1 MTNKIR
7 LTVLGVAVAMNFA
20 ALATLQV
27 AMGRGADRA
36 AAEQAVERV
45 VITASRYDLPEAQA
59 LARCP
64 TAPAAL

>member
-1 MTNKIR
+1 MTNQIR
-7 LTVLGVAVAMNFA
+7 LTVLGVALVVNLA
-20 ALATLQV
+20 ALATLQA
-27 AMGRGADRA
+27 AMVRGADRA

-59 LARCP
+59 LACP